1 MKPAFTTQ
9 NVLRMILDDLR
20 GSHMFSDVFIIF
32 SVLSGSSPPQKN
44 TLKVPVFC
52 RSDFGYLWL
61 PTTAKNYQL
70 FSPVSATTFS
80 SSKLTVK
87 RQSGGGANP
96 REVVLMKDGKFFPQ
110 PTKQQNIIAFSPQ
123 NSQ

>member
-1 MKPAFTTQ
+1 MISE
-9 NVLRMILDDLR
+9 VLICSRTISLY
-20 GSHMFSDVFIIF
+20 SQCSQV
-32 SVLSGSSPPQKN
+32 VLPKKR
-44 TLKVPVFC
+44 LKVPEFC

-96 REVVLMKDGKFFPQ
+96 REVVLMKDGKLFPQ
-110 PTKQQNIIAFSPQ
+110 PTKEQNIIAFSPQ